1 MNKQRDLFNKM
12 LVFGIVILFVDMS
25 IVISTGHIVEDNNSY
40 TRFLD
45 VEDISEEL
53 FNLRFQLATSQLENK
68 MRVSQVRR
76 DLARIKT
83 IMREKQA
90 Q

>member
-1 MNKQRDLFNKM
+1 MKASEIRELTLEELSQR
-12 LVFGIVILFVDMS
+12 
-25 IVISTGHIVEDNNSY
+25 E
-40 TRFLD
+40 
-45 VEDISEEL
+45 EDISEEL
-53 FNLRFQLATSQLENK
+53 FNLKFQLATSQLENK
-68 MRVSQVRR
+68 MRVRQVRR

>member
-1 MNKQRDLFNKM
+1 MKASEIRDLT
-12 LVFGIVILFVDMS
+12 LEELRQR
-25 IVISTGHIVEDNNSY
+25 E
-40 TRFLD
+40 
-45 VEDISEEL
+45 EDISEEL

-68 MRVSQVRR
+68 MRVRQVRR

>member
-1 MNKQRDLFNKM
+1 MKASEIRELTLEELSKR
-12 LVFGIVILFVDMS
+12 
-25 IVISTGHIVEDNNSY
+25 E
-40 TRFLD
+40 
-45 VEDISEEL
+45 EDISEEL

-68 MRVSQVRR
+68 MRVRQVRR

>member
-1 MNKQRDLFNKM
+1 
-12 LVFGIVILFVDMS
+12 
-25 IVISTGHIVEDNNSY
+25 
-40 TRFLD
+40 
-45 VEDISEEL
+45 L
-53 FNLRFQLATSQLENK
+53 FNLKFQLATSQLENK
-68 MRVSQVRR
+68 MRVRQVRR

>member
-1 MNKQRDLFNKM
+1 MKGSEIRELTLEELRQRE
-12 LVFGIVILFVDMS
+12 
-25 IVISTGHIVEDNNSY
+25 ED
-40 TRFLD
+40 
-45 VEDISEEL
+45 VSEEL
-53 FNLRFQLATSQLENK
+53 FNLKFQLATSQLENK
-68 MRVSQVRR
+68 MRVRQVRR